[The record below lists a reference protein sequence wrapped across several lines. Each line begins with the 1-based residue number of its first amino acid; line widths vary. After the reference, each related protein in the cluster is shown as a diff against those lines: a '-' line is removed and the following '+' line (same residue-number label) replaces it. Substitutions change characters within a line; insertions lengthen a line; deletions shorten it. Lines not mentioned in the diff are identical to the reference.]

1 MLGLFK
7 IVGTYF
13 QFPFVKRTFHLDE
26 LEQPLIHFNK
36 FVSMNL
42 KRQFQV
48 VFYVYLKK
56 SLNLVSRKF
65 DTFPL

>member
-7 IVGTYF
+7 IVGTYC

-48 VFYVYLKK
+48 VFHVYLKK
-56 SLNLVSRKF
+56 IVEFS
-65 DTFPL
+65 